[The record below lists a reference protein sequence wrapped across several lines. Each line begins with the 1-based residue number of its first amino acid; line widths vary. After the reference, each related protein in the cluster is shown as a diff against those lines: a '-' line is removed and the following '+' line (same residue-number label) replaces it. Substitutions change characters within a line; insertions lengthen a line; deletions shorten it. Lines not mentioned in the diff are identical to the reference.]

1 MKINEWIKEFKI
13 ALIEEDVE
21 KIEALSSVLDLKAVV
36 ENLDDDESLRENLNS
51 LLPQL
56 ETLLKEAAKIISAK
70 KDYQATELQKF
81 QKALNYIKA

>member
-13 ALIEEDVE
+13 ALIEEDIS
-21 KIEALSSVLDLKAVV
+21 KIEALSSTLDLKAMM
-36 ENLDDDESLRENLNS
+36 EDLNDDESLRENLNS

-56 ETLLKEAAKIISAK
+56 EALLKEAFVIVGVK
-70 KDYQATELQKF
+70 KDYQAVELQKF

>member
-13 ALIEEDVE
+13 ALIEEDIS
-21 KIEALSSVLDLKAVV
+21 KIEALSSTLDLKAMV
-36 ENLDDDESLRENLNS
+36 EDLNDDESLRENLNS

-56 ETLLKEAAKIISAK
+56 EALLKEAFVIVGVK
-70 KDYQATELQKF
+70 KDYQAVELQKF